1 LEYSKQKITFANKR
15 LRKMEQI
22 KTKEQALQWLKEV
35 KQNKQRNIERLT
47 KIAVEE
53 YEKRTG
59 LKATHIE
66 TL

>member
-1 LEYSKQKITFANKR
+1 
-15 LRKMEQI
+15 MEQI

-47 KIAVEE
+47 KFAVEE

>member
-1 LEYSKQKITFANKR
+1 
-15 LRKMEQI
+15 MEQI

-35 KQNKQRNIERLT
+35 KQNKQRNSERLT

>member
-1 LEYSKQKITFANKR
+1 
-15 LRKMEQI
+15 MGQI
-22 KTKEQALQWLKEV
+22 KTREQALLWLKEV
-35 KQNKQRNIERLT
+35 KQNKQRNIDRLT

-53 YEKRTG
+53 YEKKTG